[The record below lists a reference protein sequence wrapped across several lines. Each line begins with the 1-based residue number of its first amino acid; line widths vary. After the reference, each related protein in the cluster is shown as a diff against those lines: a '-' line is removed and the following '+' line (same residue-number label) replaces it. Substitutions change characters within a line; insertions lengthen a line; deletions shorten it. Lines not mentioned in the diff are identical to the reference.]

1 MPIAPFSQHFN
12 LITMRKKLSLVFSL
26 LSIILISSC
35 NEEKDKV
42 KEISK
47 EGSIE
52 TIMSVEHL
60 ANNQDI
66 VRTTHK
72 IWVKNVLVKTA
83 VHSDT
88 IPSLGLIQEEMNT
101 SNDLPKKVAVKKD
114 YEFYITV
121 K

>member
-1 MPIAPFSQHFN
+1 MLFKFIYKLSN
-12 LITMRKKLSLVFSL
+12 LIGMRKKLLHAISL
-26 LSIILISSC
+26 LFLILITSC

-47 EGSIE
+47 DGSIE
-52 TIMSVEHL
+52 TIMKVEHL
-60 ANNQDI
+60 ANNQDVI
-66 VRTTHK
+66 TTTHK

-83 VHSDT
+83 VHQDT
-88 IPSLGLIQEEMNT
+88 IPSLGILKEEMT
-101 SNDLPKKVAVKKD
+101 ISNEVSKEVAVKKD